1 MVGGPVSTS
10 MLRGKG
16 MKVGHVHPVHL
27 SPFCL
32 LEDSVLPLVH
42 EAKTLLANENVVP
55 AQVNMPQTLL
65 PWLLETGVPPS

>member
-1 MVGGPVSTS
+1 

-16 MKVGHVHPVHL
+16 MKVGHVHPVRL

-32 LEDSVLPLVH
+32 LEDSVLSLVH
-42 EAKTLLANENVVP
+42 EAKTLLPNEDVVP